1 MQLSSRKHLCLG
13 LSLEKDWLICFDPLT
28 RRFLDLLSARGLDIP
43 SYKLFAMSH
52 LQDHS

>member
-28 RRFLDLLSARGLDIP
+28 LDVLDLLSARGLD
-43 SYKLFAMSH
+43 KLFAMSH
-52 LQDHS
+52 LQDDN